1 VRRSFLGLLLLV
13 VPLVAAACSGGSG
26 SSQPT
31 IAIHSAK
38 TWHLGGF
45 EPPAGI
51 HARRPTTLAFTIDQ
65 PSGQPL
71 TKYKTGPGPHTG
83 IHLIIVRDDLSA
95 IIHRHPKPA
104 ADGQVKETVDFPRD
118 GRYRV
123 LVDVYPRAVAGVRNF
138 QLHRDVTVGT
148 GNPTSAV
155 PPFRATQVVDGYR
168 VSIHKLPK
176 LRALQPSFFQVTVT
190 DSQGR
195 PAHFTPWYGA
205 LAHAIFFRK
214 GSLDYFHTHVC
225 GNNTPG
231 CISVLG
237 NPKLASN
244 ATTTGHLNIGVLLP
258 VAGTWRLFLQFKP
271 GAHVITAPFT
281 LHVR

>member
-1 VRRSFLGLLLLV
+1 VTRRALPLLVLLL
-13 VPLVAAACSGGSG
+13 PLLAAACSGGS

-31 IAIHSAK
+31 ISIGSAK
-38 TWHLGGF
+38 TWHLAGF
-45 EPPAGI
+45 APLTGI
-51 HARRPTTLAFTIDQ
+51 RPHRPTTLSFTVDE

-83 IHLIIVRDDLSA
+83 IHLIIVRDDLST

-104 ADGQVKETVDFPRD
+104 ADGQVKQTIDFPRD

-123 LVDVYPRAVAGVRNF
+123 LVDVYPRAIQALPNF
-138 QLHRDVTVGT
+138 QLHEDVSVG
-148 GNPTSAV
+148 NADPTSSV
-155 PPFRATQVVDGYR
+155 PPFRPTDVVDGYH

-190 DSQGR
+190 DPQGR
-195 PAHFTPWYGA
+195 PAHLTPWYGA

-231 CISVLG
+231 CVSVLG

-244 ATTTGHLNIGVLLP
+244 ATTTGHLNIGTLLP

-271 GAHVITAPFT
+271 GGHVITAPFT